1 MASVEAQQF
10 AATLHDTPD
19 AEPPT
24 KRAKLSADGE
34 EELDAQAVAQEWKA
48 LVEQCAQ
55 KLGKK
60 ASVVKAY
67 VSEKNLQ
74 LQLDALGMQTAA
86 RVLQLSRPL
95 SFAIKKQLRK
105 DNVEAEKEVALAIAQ
120 AQEELAAG
128 KQRCAC
134 TCTDSAARLTTAHWL
149 TAASASLQHGLAILR
164 HSLGQPGR
172 RRRVGRTDA
181 GAASG
186 RAVAR
191 ELYRQAGRHFVR
203 HVHRLALLHCAQLA
217 RPGAQGAEARGRRR
231 GGDRS
236 REGIGHPAHPGV
248 ERRSEQLRQ
257 RAAMY

>member
-1 MASVEAQQF
+1 MMCQKSCLCLVVCPGNHLSRRPDAPAASCLSKMASVEAQQF
-10 AATLHDTPD
+10 AAAAAATLHDTLD

-34 EELDAQAVAQEWKA
+34 EELDAQAVAREWKA

-60 ASVVKAY
+60 ASVAKAY
-67 VSEKNLQ
+67 VSQKNLN
-74 LQLDALGMQTAA
+74 LQLDALGTQTAA

-134 TCTDSAARLTTAHWL
+134 TDRLLDSRPRTDRGRCELAARLGNPSTQ
-149 TAASASLQHGLAILR
+149 S
-164 HSLGQPGR
+164 
-172 RRRVGRTDA
+172 
-181 GAASG
+181 
-186 RAVAR
+186 
-191 ELYRQAGRHFVR
+191 
-203 HVHRLALLHCAQLA
+203 
-217 RPGAQGAEARGRRR
+217 
-231 GGDRS
+231 
-236 REGIGHPAHPGV
+236 
-248 ERRSEQLRQ
+248 
-257 RAAMY
+257 RAA